1 MTEYILVF
9 EAEAYT
15 TWFSWMYV
23 IAIVLGLLA
32 FFFIQSIWDTIK
44 ENGWGIF
51 REEKIVILLLVIAV
65 VLSYASITLAYE
77 GVNDV
82 IDSHALYNRYK
93 NGECDYIEGYITDF
107 HPMPKEGHDIESFKV
122 NGVAFSYG
130 GGLPSEYYYNTCQ
143 KDGGVL
149 EDGLYVRLWYT
160 NVDFFGDEYPTS
172 YIMRIEVKRSSIS
185 STPN

>member
-1 MTEYILVF
+1 MNEYILVF

-32 FFFIQSIWDTIK
+32 FFFIQSIWETIK

-51 REEKIVILLLVIAV
+51 RKDKVLILLLVIAV
-65 VLSYASITLAYE
+65 VLSYASITLAYA
-77 GVNDV
+77 GVYNV
-82 IDSHALYNRYK
+82 IAGHSLYNHYK
-93 NGECDYIEGYITDF
+93 NGKCDYIEGYITDF
-107 HPMPKEGHDIESFKV
+107 HPMPKMGHDTESFKV
-122 NGVAFSYG
+122 NGVAFAYG
-130 GGLPSEYYYNTCQ
+130 DENSEYYYNTCQ

-149 EDGLYVRLWYT
+149 EEGLYVCLWYT
-160 NVDFFGDEYPTS
+160 NVDLGVEYPMS

-185 STPN
+185 STQN